1 MPENQS
7 ISQQSEQSLYSR
19 VCLLEYYVFATRQR
33 LSSRSRNLSDLKK
46 LLGFV
51 QSVDD
56 RLANIHSEIAAIRSS
71 LPHFEDSLTD
81 VVDSDEI

>member
-1 MPENQS
+1 MPDNQS
-7 ISQQSEQSLYSR
+7 FSQQSLYTR

-33 LSSRSRNLSDLKK
+33 LSSRSQDFSNPKRLS
-46 LLGFV
+46 GFV

-56 RLANIHSEIAAIRSS
+56 RLANIHSELAAIRSS
-71 LPHFEDSLTD
+71 LPHSEDSLTD